1 MPEQSTG
8 HQPVPHATPGEF
20 LAKVGA
26 TADAPYASLH
36 SRHWI
41 RRFPAL
47 SERMTALMI
56 EGDTDLRY
64 GSSDSKSSKKSKS
77 QHKHAITAAAAAAAV
92 RYGWDQDQFT
102 QAMLDWPSAAGRG
115 AREMS
120 MPSAHR
126 YLDKVWDRAK
136 NLVGTVTM
144 ITSRQDA
151 VMDLIALRDRISS
164 STWRGTAGSTALRV
178 LMAHWKA
185 AYKAGGRM
193 YTLSHREAAE
203 IAGCTA
209 RTAYLA
215 TTKRLTKWV
224 RLVESGTADKG
235 STWCLLQADSQRR
248 HNPQGAQPGGAQ
260 SNVSEL
266 RNGELDG
273 AVIEGLMGLD
283 AFAHRGLGSS
293 SLKLLAALHLR
304 DRQSVGELIET
315 AMVSQ
320 ATAYRHLA
328 RLAEHDLVSREDG
341 LWTLTETA
349 ADALKGA
356 WEGWDTVAA
365 EIGTYGTAWRRQQAH
380 RDQRAVWHGMVVPR
394 LRERRMPDVMPVRG
408 DEVRPEWVEDG
419 HAVDPVTGEICEDLV
434 VASDGRLLWVVED
447 LDYDELVRRS
457 RAAEL
462 TYAA

>member
-1 MPEQSTG
+1 
-8 HQPVPHATPGEF
+8 
-20 LAKVGA
+20 
-26 TADAPYASLH
+26 
-36 SRHWI
+36 
-41 RRFPAL
+41 
-47 SERMTALMI
+47 MTALMI
-56 EGDTDLRY
+56 EGDAELRY

-92 RYGWDQDQFT
+92 RYGWSRDQFT

-136 NLVGTVTM
+136 TLVGSATV
-144 ITSRQDA
+144 ISSREDS
-151 VMDLIALRDRISS
+151 VMDLVALRDKIAS

-185 AYKAGGRM
+185 ASKAGGRM

-203 IAGCTA
+203 MAGCTA

-215 TTKRLTKWV
+215 TTKRLTRWV
-224 RLVESGTADKG
+224 RLVETGTAEKG
-235 STWCLLQADSQRR
+235 STWCLLNGDSQHR

-260 SNVSEL
+260 SNVSSV

-273 AVIEGLMGLD
+273 AVIERLMGLD
-283 AFAHRGLGSS
+283 AFAHRGLGAS

-304 DRQSVGELIET
+304 DGQSVAELIET

-328 RLAEHDLVSREDG
+328 RLAEHGLVAREDG
-341 LWTLTETA
+341 LWTLTQTA
-349 ADALKGA
+349 ADALQGA
-356 WEGWDTVAA
+356 WEGWDTVAT

-380 RDQRAVWHGMVVPR
+380 KDQRAVWHGLVVPR
-394 LRERRMPDVMPVRG
+394 LRERRAADVVPIRG
-408 DEVRPEWVEDG
+408 DEVEPAWIENG
-419 HAVDPVTGEICEDLV
+419 CAVDPRTGEICEDLV

-447 LDYDELVRRS
+447 LDYDELVRRNALAC
-457 RAAEL
+457 AA
-462 TYAA
+462 

>member
-1 MPEQSTG
+1 MRATIPAPRPSYDGLPE
-8 HQPVPHATPGEF
+8 
-20 LAKVGA
+20 K
-26 TADAPYASLH
+26 
-36 SRHWI
+36 HWI

-64 GSSDSKSSKKSKS
+64 GSTDSRSSKRSKS

-92 RYGWDQDQFT
+92 RYGWNRDQFT
-102 QAMLDWPSAAGRG
+102 EVMLDTTSAAGRG

-120 MPSAHR
+120 LPSAHR
-126 YLDKVWDRAK
+126 YLDKVWERAK
-136 NLVGTVTM
+136 TLVGSTALV
-144 ITSRQDA
+144 TSRQDS
-151 VMDLIALRDRISS
+151 VLDLIALRDKIAS

-203 IAGCTA
+203 MAGCTA

-224 RLVESGTADKG
+224 RLVEVGTAEKG
-235 STWCLLQADSQRR
+235 STWCLLQGDSQAR

-273 AVIEGLMGLD
+273 AVVERLMGLD
-283 AFAHRGLGSS
+283 AFAHRGLGAS

-304 DRQSVGELIET
+304 DRQSVAELIET

-328 RLAEHDLVSREDG
+328 RLAEHELVVRVDG
-341 LWTLTETA
+341 IWELTETA
-349 ADALKGA
+349 QEALQGA

-394 LRERRMPDVMPVRG
+394 LRERRMPDVTPLRG
-408 DEVRPEWVEDG
+408 DEVQDEWVQDG
-419 HAVDPVTGEICEDLV
+419 RAVDPVTGEICEDLV

-447 LDYDELVRRS
+447 LEYDELVRRNALAC
-457 RAAEL
+457 AA
-462 TYAA
+462 